1 MTVLVAYDGSEP
13 AQKAVKQAFD
23 EHGDEELVLLRVVE
37 LADGYTEASIK
48 AVQDVLGDRRES
60 AAEELRADLPDLV
73 DTESVDFRTE
83 VATGN
88 PAREIVSA
96 AEEYDVDQIV
106 IGSHGRSGVSR
117 VLLGSVAESVVRRS
131 PVSVTV
137 VR

>member
-13 AQKAVKQAFD
+13 AQKAVKRAFD

-37 LADGYTEASIK
+37 LADGYTEAGIK

-73 DTESVDFRTE
+73 DTDSVDFRTE